1 MSDLELLAVGAYSP
15 LEGFMGKADYQAVL
29 HEMRLASGL
38 PWTLPITLAVGRLR
52 PTSCAWASAS
62 LVTPWEEPI
71 GILHLEERFP
81 YDGREEARLVYGTN
95 DPRHP
100 GAQYQLNR
108 GEILLAGPVDLIARP
123 PLKGFEAYRL
133 DPAAAR
139 QRFQQLGWR
148 TVVGFQSQQ
157 PMHRAHEYIQKCALE
172 PLDGLFIHLCRPD
185 QAGRGAVRSAGP
197 LLSGAGRAVLPEDPR
212 RARRL
217 PGRHALR
224 GPRGTVFHA
233 GSKELRLHPL
243 HRGPRVR
250 RRRVPSRRSPS
261 IRSSRRSRRT
271 SWASSRSSTRPST
284 AAAARP

>member
-1 MSDLELLAVGAYSP
+1 MDAA
-15 LEGFMGKADYQAVL
+15 
-29 HEMRLASGL
+29 HH
-38 PWTLPITLAVGRLR
+38 VGRRQAAADQLR
-52 PTSCAWASAS
+52 VGESVA

-100 GAQYQLNR
+100 GARYQLNR

-172 PLDGLFIHLCRPD
+172 PLDGLFIHPRRPD

-197 LLSGAGRAVLPEDPR
+197 LLSGAGRAVLPED
-212 RARRL
+212 RASCS
-217 PGRHALR
+217 P
-224 GPRGTVFHA
+224 
-233 GSKELRLHPL
+233 
-243 HRGPRVR
+243 
-250 RRRVPSRRSPS
+250 PSRAPC
-261 IRSSRRSRRT
+261 
-271 SWASSRSSTRPST
+271 ATRPPGNGLPRSVRKNYGCTHFIVGREYAGVESAFAPITVDQIFQAFAPDELGIVPLFFDETST
-284 AAAARP
+284 AAAVRP